1 MQLNSETQP
10 RKCVSEFKALN
21 LDPKFFVSLYRTCG
35 VHSKLTYAQI
45 VLTNPCF
52 HSWFSNAS
60 LRFVLFLTHK
70 KLLSPH
76 NVSGCK
82 LVIVA

>member
-1 MQLNSETQP
+1 MQLNSVTQP

-21 LDPKFFVSLYRTCG
+21 LDPKFFVSFYRTCG

-52 HSWFSNAS
+52 HSPRGFPTR
-60 LRFVLFLTHK
+60 L
-70 KLLSPH
+70 
-76 NVSGCK
+76 
-82 LVIVA
+82 